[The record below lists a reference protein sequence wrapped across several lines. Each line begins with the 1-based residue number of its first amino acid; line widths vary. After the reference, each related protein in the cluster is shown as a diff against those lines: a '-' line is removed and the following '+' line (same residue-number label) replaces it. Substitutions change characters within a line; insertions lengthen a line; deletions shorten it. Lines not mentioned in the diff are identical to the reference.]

1 MRRRKKNQ
9 NQLEFA
15 LDEVERTPKKTKKDA
30 HRPQKATKFVKRH
43 FHQMPADGI
52 RVEKVHGRSDG
63 EIGYRDGGNGYEVG
77 TSDGFAREFKQEKSM
92 TETPNMIE
100 NTTRLNG
107 GFMDYQEEDIVKIL
121 VVGVGGAGNNVVNR
135 IFMESSSDRL
145 HSYSSIRF
153 VIVNTDK
160 QALLH
165 SDLETEN
172 KILIGESTKGQ
183 GAGSD
188 PEKGRKAAEESEAA
202 LAKVVAGMDMV
213 FVTAGMG
220 GGTGTGAS
228 PVIAKLAKEA
238 GALVVAV
245 VSTPFKHEGSLKYQ
259 KALDGIEKLKEYAD
273 ALIIIDNNK
282 LVSMSN
288 KKLSFANVFALAD
301 VPLKD
306 AILGIAGTVLEYGN
320 EMNTDFSDIRAI
332 MENKGLAHMAVGS
345 SSAEEGAGIE
355 ATKKALEVT
364 LTNTSIR
371 GATGVVFK
379 IQSSNNLGFDEF
391 NEMIELVASQ
401 CDPAVLMKH
410 GKHSDDSLGNEVR
423 VTIIATGVKQ
433 NNQPE
438 ILRTAGPSLTFGR
451 TPAIANEEPKKTGL
465 NIPKGFR

>member
-1 MRRRKKNQ
+1 MRRRRKDK
-9 NQLEFA
+9 NQLEFV
-15 LDEVERTPKKTKKDA
+15 LDGLIHREKTGESSGKKKKKTGN
-30 HRPQKATKFVKRH
+30 HPQPPKRNLK
-43 FHQMPADGI
+43 QAVAEVVDV
-52 RVEKVHGRSDG
+52 VE
-63 EIGYRDGGNGYEVG
+63 EI
-77 TSDGFAREFKQEKSM
+77 KSS
-92 TETPNMIE
+92 
-100 NTTRLNG
+100 LDG
-107 GFMDYQEEDIVKIL
+107 GFMNYQEEDIVKIL

-135 IFMESSSDRL
+135 IVRESASDRL
-145 HSYSSIRF
+145 HSYSSIKF

-165 SDLETEN
+165 SNLEN

-202 LAKVVAGMDMV
+202 LAECVAGMDLV

-228 PVIAKLAKEA
+228 PVIARLAKEA

-245 VSTPFKHEGSLKYQ
+245 VSTPFRHEGSLKLQ
-259 KALDGIEKLKEYAD
+259 KATDGIEKLKEFAD

-282 LVSMSN
+282 LVGLSN
-288 KKLSFANVFALAD
+288 KKLSFADVFALAD
-301 VPLKD
+301 EPLKD

-345 SSAEEGAGIE
+345 SSADEGAGLE
-355 ATKKALEVT
+355 ATRQALEST

-379 IQSSNNLGFDEF
+379 IQSSDNLGFDEF
-391 NEMIELVASQ
+391 NEMIELVSSQ
-401 CDPAVLMKH
+401 CDTAVLMKH
-410 GKHSDDSLGNEVR
+410 GKHSDPSLGNEVR
-423 VTIIATGVKQ
+423 VTIIATGVRQ
-433 NNQPE
+433 NNQPDAP
-438 ILRTAGPSLTFGR
+438 RMSGPSLTFGK
-451 TPAIANEEPKKTGL
+451 TPTLVSEEPKKTGL

>member
-1 MRRRKKNQ
+1 M
-9 NQLEFA
+9 
-15 LDEVERTPKKTKKDA
+15 DELFGADKTPKKIKKTAYQPQTKMK
-30 HRPQKATKFVKRH
+30 KTVKNPKRT
-43 FHQMPADGI
+43 PADGI
-52 RVEKVHGRSDG
+52 KVVKAERTKKNDA
-63 EIGYRDGGNGYEVG
+63 EVG
-77 TSDGFAREFKQEKSM
+77 EKMIREISEKISEKIREETSTS
-92 TETPNMIE
+92 
-100 NTTRLNG
+100 LNG

-135 IFMESSSDRL
+135 IVTESKEDRL

-165 SDLETEN
+165 SNLEN

-188 PEKGRKAAEESEAA
+188 PEKGRMAAEESDAI
-202 LAKVVAGMDMV
+202 LADCVAGMDMV

-228 PVIAKLAKEA
+228 PVIARLAKEA

-245 VSTPFKHEGSLKYQ
+245 VSTPFKHEGALKYQ
-259 KALDGIEKLKEYAD
+259 KALDGIERLKEYAD

-282 LVSMSN
+282 LVSLSN

-345 SSAEEGAGIE
+345 STADEGAGIE
-355 ATKKALEVT
+355 ATRKALEVT

-379 IQSSNNLGFDEF
+379 IQSSDNLGFDEF

-401 CDPAVLMKH
+401 CDPDVLMKH
-410 GKHSDDSLGNEVR
+410 GKHSDESLGNEVR

-438 ILRTAGPSLTFGR
+438 TPKPSTSSLKFGK
-451 TPAIANEEPKKTGL
+451 TPTLVSEEPKKTGL